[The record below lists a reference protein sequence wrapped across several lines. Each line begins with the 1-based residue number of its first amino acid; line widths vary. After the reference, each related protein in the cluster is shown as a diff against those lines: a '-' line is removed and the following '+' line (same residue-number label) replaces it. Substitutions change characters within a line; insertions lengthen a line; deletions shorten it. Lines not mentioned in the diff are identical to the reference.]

1 MHNKLKV
8 QRIKLLGQDYLIKST
23 NSSDMTKIVK
33 YVEQKMNEVIDSGV
47 DSNSQQLRIA
57 IFTCLEIAGELLLNK
72 ENSNKKI
79 RRIEKQSQQI
89 ISLIDEKLSNIE
101 K

>member
-8 QRIKLLGQDYLIKST
+8 QRIKLLGQDYLIKSGNT
-23 NSSDMTKIVK
+23 SDMSKIVK
-33 YVEQKMNEVIDSGV
+33 YVEKKMNEVIESGV
-47 DSNSQQLRIA
+47 DSSSQQLRIA

-72 ENSNKKI
+72 EKNNKKI
-79 RRIEKQSQQI
+79 NKLEIQSNQI
-89 ISLIDEKLSNIE
+89 ISLIDEKLSKID

>member
-1 MHNKLKV
+1 MQNKLKV

-23 NSSDMTKIVK
+23 DSSDMSKIVK
-33 YVEQKMNEVIDSGV
+33 YVEKKMNEVIESGV

-57 IFTCLEIAGELLLNK
+57 IFTCLEIAGELLLSKQN
-72 ENSNKKI
+72 NNKKI
-79 RRIEKQSQQI
+79 HKLEKQSHQA
-89 ISLIDEKLSNIE
+89 ISLIDEKLNSIE

>member
-1 MHNKLKV
+1 MKNKLKV

-23 NSSDMTKIVK
+23 STSEMSKIVK
-33 YVEQKMNEVIDSGV
+33 YVEKKMNEVIESGV

-57 IFTCLEIAGELLLNK
+57 IFTCLEIAGELLLSRDKN
-72 ENSNKKI
+72 NKKI
-79 RRIEKQSQQI
+79 NKLEKQSQQI
-89 ISLIDEKLSNIE
+89 ITLIDEKINNID

>member
-23 NSSDMTKIVK
+23 DSSDMTKIVK
-33 YVEQKMNEVIDSGV
+33 YVEQKMNEVIKSGV

-79 RRIEKQSQQI
+79 RRIEKKSQQI

>member
-1 MHNKLKV
+1 MQNKLKV

-23 NSSDMTKIVK
+23 STSDMSQIVK
-33 YVEQKMNEVIDSGV
+33 YVEEKMNEVIKSGV

-57 IFTCLEIAGELLLNK
+57 IFTCLEIAGELLLSRDK
-72 ENSNKKI
+72 NKKKI
-79 RRIEKQSQQI
+79 NKLEKQSQQI
-89 ISLIDEKLSNIE
+89 ITLIDEKINSID